1 MSNYNFFIKLIE
13 IFETLII
20 IYALPICQHL
30 SQFWSVNIVTFY
42 IEFLP
47 SIIMDILYY
56 NYTLITLLTLTDLDF
71 SEILETFVFLFVLS
85 IKLKKLIIYIKD
97 LCRKMSNYNFFI
109 KLIKIFETL
118 IIIYALFIFQIWTV
132 NIVKFYIEILPSII
146 IDILYY
152 NNTSC
157 CALMTLTDLDFP
169 KILNISVF
177 LFVLSIK
184 LIKLII
190 YIKDLCKPS
199 IQNSTS
205 GDNFVSDN
213 GVSKNMD
220 NDKKE

>member
-13 IFETLII
+13 
-20 IYALPICQHL
+20 
-30 SQFWSVNIVTFY
+30 
-42 IEFLP
+42 
-47 SIIMDILYY
+47 
-56 NYTLITLLTLTDLDF
+56 
-71 SEILETFVFLFVLS
+71 
-85 IKLKKLIIYIKD
+85 
-97 LCRKMSNYNFFI
+97 
-109 KLIKIFETL
+109 IFETL